1 VISIVVNCIGGPGV
15 GKSFL
20 AMDITKYLKRVG
32 IQCELA
38 EEYAKRLAWEGNRQ
52 ALADQLNVFS
62 GQAYLQEL
70 LRDKVEVIV
79 TDSPLILSCIYN
91 ADRTSPTFKR
101 LVMERFNS
109 YHNLTYFV
117 QRSLPFDP
125 SGRIHNLEE
134 SKKIDVEIERLLVE
148 HEIPFQRVFPG
159 EYSLDIIVNEILM
172 CKKELIKKEVGLIN
186 A

>member
-1 VISIVVNCIGGPGV
+1 MKSIVVNCIGGPGV

-20 AMDITKYLKRVG
+20 AMEITIALKRVG

-38 EEYAKRLAWEGNRQ
+38 EEYAKRLVWEGDRQ
-52 ALADQLNVFS
+52 TLADQSKVFS
-62 GQAYLQEL
+62 GQEHLIEL
-70 LRDKVEVIV
+70 FRDKVEIIV

-91 ADRTSPTFKR
+91 ADKTSLDFKR
-101 LVMERFNS
+101 MVMEQFNS

-134 SKKIDVEIERLLVE
+134 SKAIDGEIERLLIE
-148 HEIPFQRVFPG
+148 QEIPFQQVFPG

-172 CKKELIKKEVGLIN
+172 YKKELIKKEVGLNN